1 MKVNPELISS
11 YKELPSGKK
20 IYFASD
26 FHLGAP
32 TPSES
37 QERERKIVRWLEH
50 VSKDASAIFLLGDV
64 FDFWFEYKS
73 VIPKGF
79 IRFQGKL
86 AELIDRGI
94 SIHLFAGNHDLWFK
108 DYFPSELGIPV
119 HHDPVELA
127 VENTRFFIGHGD
139 GLGPGDKKFKAVKKI
154 FANSLAKWMFRWI
167 HPDIGVA
174 LAKYWSRKSRI
185 APEDEKFQ
193 GEDKERLLTYCK
205 EVNKEAHH
213 DYYVFGH
220 RHLPLEL
227 SVNDNS
233 TYFNLGEW
241 VSQCNYL
248 EFDGKKATLKVF
260 ED

>member
-26 FHLGAP
+26 FHLGI
-32 TPSES
+32 PSKEES
-37 QERERKIVRWLEH
+37 KERERKVIKWLEY
-50 VSKDASAIFLLGDV
+50 VSKDAQAIFLLGDV
-64 FDFWFEYKS
+64 FDFWFEYKT
-73 VIPKGF
+73 VVPKGF

-86 AELIDRGI
+86 AELKDRSID
-94 SIHLFAGNHDLWFK
+94 IHLFTGNHDLWMK
-108 DYFPSELGIPV
+108 GYFSEELDIPV
-119 HHDPVELA
+119 HHNPVVLKIGQKKL
-127 VENTRFFIGHGD
+127 FIGHGD
-139 GLGPGDKKFKAVKKI
+139 GLGPGDQKFKMVKKV
-154 FANSLAKWMFRWI
+154 FTNPLAKWLFKWI

-174 LAKYWSRKSRI
+174 LANYWSKKSRLD
-185 APEDEKFQ
+185 PDEEKFD
-193 GEDKERLLTYCK
+193 GEENERLLQYCK
-205 EVNKEAHH
+205 QVSKVKPH

-227 SVNDNS
+227 SVGDSS

-241 VSQCNYL
+241 ISQCNYL
-248 EFDGKKATLKVF
+248 EFDGHQALLKSF